1 MERAL
6 QEVEEQLIY
15 KVSLKVFWDS
25 FWFSVDAA
33 TAIIDFQ
40 ADL

>member
-6 QEVEEQLIY
+6 QEVDEQLIY
-15 KVSLKVFWDS
+15 KVSLKVFWES

-33 TAIIDFQ
+33 TTIIDF
-40 ADL
+40 